1 MNLIEVQTMS
11 SITEMKSDNLSPY
24 EVYGFI
30 KELYMTSGRGI
41 GLELLEHYKFTR
53 SQADMDVFTSYVLY
67 GAFNEKVKESLDK
80 RVQYGDV
87 PAPAYS
93 RTMIV
98 DMVSLGY
105 PVTQVITDI
114 DTQHAS
120 HLPIPF
126 RERAMFQQVNQSSRF
141 NESAI
146 SVLIADYA
154 K

>member
-1 MNLIEVQTMS
+1 MS
-11 SITEMKSDNLSPY
+11 SITETKYENQSPY
-24 EVYGFI
+24 DLYSVI
-30 KELYMTSGRGI
+30 KSLYMTSGRGI

-53 SQADMDVFTSYVLY
+53 SHADIEVFTLYVLY
-67 GAFNEKVKESLDK
+67 GAFNEKIRQCCLDK

-87 PAPAYS
+87 PAPAFS

-105 PVTQVITDI
+105 PVTRVITDI
-114 DTQHAS
+114 DRQHHS
-120 HLPIPF
+120 SIPIPF
-126 RERAMFQQVNQSSRF
+126 RERAMLQQVDQSGRF

-154 K
+154 KSN